1 MANIQGLVE
10 GGKDFAVGIACRFKV
25 AAIALVGRIISV
37 FSGSLSAESL
47 SPSSSSLPFS
57 VTLSLSLSLSRFSFR
72 SLSPVIYTFLSLL
85 TSSTEV

>member
-57 VTLSLSLSLSRFSFR
+57 VTLTLSRFSFR

-85 TSSTEV
+85 TSSTEM

>member
-47 SPSSSSLPFS
+47 SPSSSSL
-57 VTLSLSLSLSRFSFR
+57 
-72 SLSPVIYTFLSLL
+72 
-85 TSSTEV
+85 

>member
-10 GGKDFAVGIACRFKV
+10 GGKDFAVGIACQFKV

-37 FSGSLSAESL
+37 FSGSHSAESL

-57 VTLSLSLSLSRFSFR
+57 VTLTLSRFSFR
-72 SLSPVIYTFLSLL
+72 SLSLSCHLHL
-85 TSSTEV
+85 SISSHLEH